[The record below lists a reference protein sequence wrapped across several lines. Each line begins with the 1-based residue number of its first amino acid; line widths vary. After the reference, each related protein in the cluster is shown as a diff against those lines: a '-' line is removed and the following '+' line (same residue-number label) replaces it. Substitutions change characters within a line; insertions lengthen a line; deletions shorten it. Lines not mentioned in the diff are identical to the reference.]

1 VGGIGLGLSITRHLV
16 ILHGGSISV
25 ESELGQGSTF
35 HIYLPLPRLSD
46 QSVPSTTTAQAVLL
60 LISTAAQPARE
71 IVEFARQQDLAIT
84 RLHTADDL
92 EAILAAYQPLAVAWD
107 LADASPDDWSIVRR
121 LRNHPRLAQI
131 PFTLYGQALQDG
143 TGEAALT
150 IGLTSFVGKPAADQ
164 TLLDALH
171 ASFPIASSG
180 SILIVD
186 DDPQVCAAYQALL
199 ARHLPTYAVQVANDG
214 AQALE
219 MMASEVPNLVLLD
232 LVMPNLD
239 GAEVLDRMRADA
251 RWRQVPV
258 MILSSKLL
266 NLDDVKRIERHAR
279 VTLHSKGVL
288 SEEETSAALN
298 RALFGADT
306 VPPHTSALV
315 KRALA
320 YLHQNYARP
329 LARWEVAEA
338 VGVSEDYL
346 SRVFSRE
353 LGLSPWE
360 YLNRYRIQRAKEL
373 LHRTNDSIRAIAH
386 QVGFKDQAYFSRV
399 FRKQTG
405 LSPNEFRGTAEA

>member
-1 VGGIGLGLSITRHLV
+1 V
-16 ILHGGSISV
+16 ILHGGSISL
-25 ESELGQGSTF
+25 ESEPGQGSTF
-35 HIYLPLPRLSD
+35 NIYLPLPSLSA
-46 QSVPSTTTAQAVLL
+46 QATPSTTTARSVLL

-71 IVEFARQQDLAIT
+71 IVEFARQQNLTIT
-84 RLHTADDL
+84 RLHTTDDL
-92 EAILAAYQPLAVAWD
+92 EAVLATCHPLAVAWD
-107 LADASPDDWSIVRR
+107 LVDANPDEWSIVRR
-121 LRNHPRLAQI
+121 LRNHPRLSQT
-131 PFTLYGQALQDG
+131 PFMLFGQAPHAE
-143 TGEAALT
+143 TGEVALT

-164 TLLDALH
+164 TLLDAIE

-186 DDPQVCAAYQALL
+186 DDPQACAAYQALL
-199 ARHLPTYAVQVANDG
+199 ARHLPVYAVLVANDG
-214 AQALE
+214 VSALD
-219 MMASEVPNLVLLD
+219 MMASEVPSLVILD
-232 LVMPNLD
+232 LVMPNLG
-239 GAEVLDRMRADA
+239 GAEVLDRMRADP
-251 RWRQVPV
+251 RLRQVPV

-298 RALFGADT
+298 RALFGAEAL
-306 VPPHTSALV
+306 PPHTSALV

-329 LARWEVAEA
+329 LARWEIAEA

-353 LGLSPWE
+353 LGLSPWD
-360 YLNRYRIQRAKEL
+360 YLNRYRMQRAKEL
-373 LHRTNDSIRAIAH
+373 LRCTNDSIRSIAH

-405 LSPNEFRGTAEA
+405 SSPNEFRETTET